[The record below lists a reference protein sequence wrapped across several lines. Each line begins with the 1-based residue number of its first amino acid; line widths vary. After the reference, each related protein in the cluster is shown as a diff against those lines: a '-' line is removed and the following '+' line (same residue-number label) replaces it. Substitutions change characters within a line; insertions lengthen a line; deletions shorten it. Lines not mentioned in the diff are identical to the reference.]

1 MWGRNINRIA
11 VVCAH
16 GRNMSAYLKEHLNG
30 LGYQDVNAIGVNTKT
45 ADSKR
50 KIREAEVIV
59 CVHEEIKDL
68 LEENFTVNAERLICL
83 DVTEQPE
90 TASKRTRG
98 EEWIEYQREYV
109 YPALEAQIKKHL
121 PL

>member
-1 MWGRNINRIA
+1 
-11 VVCAH
+11 
-16 GRNMSAYLKEHLNG
+16 MSAYLKEHLNG

-50 KIREAEVIV
+50 KIREAEVII

-90 TASKRTRG
+90 SASKRTRG
-98 EEWIEYQREYV
+98 EEWIEYQRDYV